1 MRFDK
6 GKIKDYYL
14 FTTDVENVFINEYM
28 TEAPGDYVKAYLYG
42 LFCSEHGMALKS
54 ALMAEVLRMDEDRL
68 REAWEYWERMNVVEI
83 REDEDDYTVIF
94 LNLREQLY
102 SGEQAALKAASKP
115 AEKEEADVIGSGSEG
130 DFRKLTEAAEDM
142 LGRPLNGKELQ
153 EIGSWTKDLGV
164 TDEVIYEAFDYC
176 TEIGKTGINYI
187 SKVVLAWAKEGLKTG
202 DMVKAYLEKTSER
215 QGSYRRILNSLGLKR
230 NITEA
235 ERRMVDSWMDEMHFS
250 MDRILEACEKAG
262 FTQNPNLRYVNKVL
276 ENWKQEADTWGRD
289 VNQRVNVSQNTLN
302 KYYEYLRSQAEKR
315 AEGRRREVY
324 DKLPEIRQIDIN
336 LQSLSSRISRGLL
349 GGSTVSDMD
358 SVKQEIRNLEKE
370 RAILLTE
377 NNYALDYTDVK
388 YLCPKC
394 SDTGIDENGRRCSC
408 ARERMG
414 EAELWQNGKL

>member
-1 MRFDK
+1 M
-6 GKIKDYYL
+6 
-14 FTTDVENVFINEYM
+14 E
-28 TEAPGDYVKAYLYG
+28 
-42 LFCSEHGMALKS
+42 LKT
-54 ALMAEVLRMDEDRL
+54 ALMAEVLHMEEDRL
-68 REAWEYWERMNVVEI
+68 SDAWEYWERMNIVAIE
-83 REDEDDYTVIF
+83 EEEDDYTVVF
-94 LNLREQLY
+94 MSLREQLF
-102 SGEQAALKAASKP
+102 SGEQGVERAIEMSD
-115 AEKEEADVIGSGSEG
+115 EVIDEDEE
-130 DFRKLTEAAEDM
+130 FKRLTEDAEDM
-142 LGRPLNGKELQ
+142 LGRPLNGRELQ

-289 VNQRVNVSQNTLN
+289 VNQIVNVSQNTLN